1 MTRDQR
7 RITFAV
13 CVIAGLSLL
22 VVAGL
27 TFLVTPMSEDLGLSN
42 SEVEN
47 ILDIP
52 SVSALLVIFIA
63 GQAGDRLGHRRTLI
77 ISGAGFTLGSLILAM
92 SSGPVA
98 IEVGLAMCGST
109 AVALQILAIGLLQQT
124 VPEGKARVS
133 AFTSYGMVFPLGFL
147 VIPVATGGMLEIAN
161 WRLIPIIWAIAG
173 VLVGAVAFL
182 LVRRGEPNRPMGE
195 WLTPLLAGITLTAA
209 ANSLAEA
216 SHKRPESTIIVV
228 GILVSIT
235 AAVGCALTMR
245 HSTRSSFTLD
255 PLKSGLLRN
264 LLVGVGIV
272 SLVGMLTYVTLALEY
287 LYDLT
292 PLRAA
297 ILLVPAQF
305 GAVVGAKFLAA
316 WAMHR
321 WGVSLAARRL
331 VIAIAITMLPLLA
344 MQSST
349 PAWYLISSAAIFS
362 CMGMAALTVLNA
374 EVMGHAP
381 HGSTGAVSS
390 FRAAASSIGG
400 ALGVAVLGTAIISAV
415 SVDDGVGS
423 VSPAQLDQLAAGL
436 RLDAVLVCVIATIG
450 WVVLTRA
457 ERRYKE
463 VAPT

>member
-1 MTRDQR
+1 VTSDQR
-7 RITFAV
+7 RITLAV

-63 GQAGDRLGHRRTLI
+63 GQAGDRLGHRKTLI
-77 ISGAGFTLGSLILAM
+77 ISGAGFTLGSLILATA
-92 SSGPVA
+92 SGPVT
-98 IEVGLAMCGST
+98 IEIGLAMCGST

-147 VIPVATGGMLEIAN
+147 IFPVATGGLLEVAN

-173 VLVGAVAFL
+173 ILICAVAFM
-182 LVRRGEPNRPMGE
+182 LVGRGESNRPMGV

-228 GILVSIT
+228 GVIVSIT
-235 AAVGCALTMR
+235 AAVGCALAMR
-245 HSTRSSFTLD
+245 HSSRSTFTLE
-255 PLKSGLLRN
+255 PLRSGLLRS
-264 LLVGVGIV
+264 LLIGVGIV
-272 SLVGMLTYVTLALEY
+272 SLVGMLTYVTIALEY
-287 LYDLT
+287 LYDLS

-297 ILLVPAQF
+297 ILLVPAQL

-331 VIAIAITMLPLLA
+331 LVAIAAAMLPLLA

-374 EVMGHAP
+374 EVMGQAP
-381 HGSTGAVSS
+381 RESTGAVSS

-415 SVDDGVGS
+415 SVDDGVGA

-436 RLDAVLVCVIATIG
+436 RLDAVLACVIAAIG
-450 WVVLTRA
+450 WAILTRA
-457 ERRYKE
+457 ARRSKAME
-463 VAPT
+463 PT